1 MPQDDAPKAEFVAAP
16 SGEIHISEKP
26 ELTVKKIP
34 GDETED
40 KNVEDSVEVS
50 GNKMKMMLE
59 KLLRNVTKDMTSET
73 NEKKVNDVEI
83 EVEMV
88 GHSKVGFKLLSC

>member
-34 GDETED
+34 GDETEG

-73 NEKKVNDVEI
+73 NEKKVDDV
-83 EVEMV
+83 
-88 GHSKVGFKLLSC
+88 KVDDDTFNKMLILHK

>member
-34 GDETED
+34 GDEAEGED
-40 KNVEDSVEVS
+40 VEDSVAVS
-50 GNKMKMMLE
+50 GNSMKIMLE

-73 NEKKVNDVEI
+73 NEKKVDDV
-83 EVEMV
+83 
-88 GHSKVGFKLLSC
+88 KVDDDTLIKC